1 MENRLLNSAEAVA
14 GEHPSINRREFL
26 NLAWL
31 ASLGIVTLVAGGSI
45 FFFALPR
52 LKEGE
57 FGSQFSISP
66 ENLPTAEDPP
76 VGYPKGRFWLS
87 HTEEG
92 LSAFY
97 MVCTHLGCLYA
108 WLPEKGYFRC
118 PCHGSEFH
126 KDGSVQHSP
135 APRALDRFVMRVIDP
150 NTGEVITQTDPET
163 LAPLPVPEDPNII
176 ISVDTGDLLRS
187 RGK

>member
-1 MENRLLNSAEAVA
+1 MENDLPGPSQAARAENLR
-14 GEHPSINRREFL
+14 INRREFL

-31 ASLGIVTLVAGGSI
+31 ASLGIVGMTAGGTA

-52 LKEGE
+52 IEEGE
-57 FGSQFSISP
+57 FGSQFSIP
-66 ENLPTAEDPP
+66 QDRLPSVDDPP
-76 VGYPKGRFWLS
+76 AGYSKGRFWLS

-108 WLPEKGYFRC
+108 WLDEAGHFRC
-118 PCHGSEFH
+118 PCHGSEFR

-135 APRALDRFVMRVIDP
+135 APRSLDRFVIMAV
-150 NTGEVITQTDPET
+150 NTATGEVVDQTDPET
-163 LAPLPVPEDPNII
+163 LAPMRVPDDPSVIV
-176 ISVDTGDLLRS
+176 SVDTSQLLRGHS
-187 RGK
+187 